1 MMNASRVPKWPT
13 AGAMRP
19 NRQAGFTLIEV
30 LVSVIILSIGL
41 VGVAGLQAISLRNN
55 QSAFMRSQA
64 TALAYDMADRM
75 RSNVL
80 SATTGLYDP
89 TAAAT
94 TSGCTST
101 SGCSEQQLA
110 ENDLAEWNAAIAT
123 YLPMGQGYVCT
134 DSTPNDGTGFGDPQ
148 CDGAGTLMAVKIW
161 WDDDRDGV
169 INMTSTNTEL
179 LSITVQL

>member
-1 MMNASRVPKWPT
+1 MNKRNCIKALSANAAVR
-13 AGAMRP
+13 
-19 NRQAGFTLIEV
+19 NRQSGFTLIEV

-41 VGVAGLQAISLRNN
+41 VGVAGLQAMSLKNN

-64 TALAYDMADRM
+64 TALAYDLADRM

-101 SGCSEQQLA
+101 SGCSEQDMA
-110 ENDLAEWNAAIAT
+110 ENDLAEWNAAITT
-123 YLPMGQGYVCT
+123 YLPMGQGYVCV

-148 CDGAGTLMAVKIW
+148 CDGNGTLLAVKIW

-179 LSITVQL
+179 LAITVQL

>member
-1 MMNASRVPKWPT
+1 MNKRNYITAIR
-13 AGAMRP
+13 AGAAVR
-19 NRQAGFTLIEV
+19 NRQSGFTLIEV

-41 VGVAGLQAISLRNN
+41 VGVAGLQAISLKNN

-101 SGCSEQQLA
+101 SGCSEQAMA
-110 ENDLAEWNAAIAT
+110 ENDLAEWNAAITT
-123 YLPMGQGYVCT
+123 YLPMGQGYVCI
-134 DSTPNDGTGFGDPQ
+134 DSTPDDGTGFGDPQ
-148 CDGAGTLMAVKIW
+148 CDGSGTLLAVKVW

-179 LSITVQL
+179 LAITVQL